1 MIVDLSKDLS
11 DYPLLD
17 FNAAFIKK
25 FPRGRTPFMTFKGLR
40 LFLITGSVHYDLL
53 LQSVPI
59 PPKAEWIYVVDLYQ
73 TLEDTLYEN
82 LLGKPEY
89 RNLTVTNTNTT
100 KALDTIWLE
109 VVRKAIKR
117 L

>member
-1 MIVDLSKDLS
+1 MTVDLSKDLT

-25 FPRGRTPFMTFKGLR
+25 FPLERTPFMTFKGLR

-53 LQSVPI
+53 LQSTPI

-100 KALDTIWLE
+100 KALDTLWLE